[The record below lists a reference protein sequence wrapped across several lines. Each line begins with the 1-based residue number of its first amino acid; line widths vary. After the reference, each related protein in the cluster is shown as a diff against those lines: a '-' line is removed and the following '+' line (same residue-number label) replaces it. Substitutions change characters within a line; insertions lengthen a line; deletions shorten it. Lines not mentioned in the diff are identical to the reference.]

1 MLKNLIFGAVTA
13 ALFISCA
20 ALGLSA
26 QQSPRVLMKT
36 TLGDITLELYTD
48 KAPLTVEN
56 FLSYVD
62 EHFYDETIFHRVIK
76 GFMIQGGGYTIDFS
90 EKPTKPPIQNE
101 AWNGLK
107 NARGTIAMARTA
119 EPHSATCQFFIN
131 HVDNSFL
138 DHRNKTV
145 EGYGYCVFGKV
156 TNGLDVVDKIATV
169 MTMTKLGHR
178 DAPRETIKIISVRI
192 ESDEN

>member
-13 ALFISCA
+13 ALLISCT
-20 ALGLSA
+20 ALGLTA
-26 QQSPRVLMKT
+26 QQNPKVLMKT
-36 TLGDITLELYTD
+36 SLGDITLELYPD
-48 KAPLTVEN
+48 KAPLTVKN

-62 EHFYDETIFHRVIK
+62 EHFYDGTIFHRVIK

-90 EKPTKPPIQNE
+90 EKLTKPSIENE

-107 NARGTIAMARTA
+107 NARGTIAMARTT

-131 HVDNSFL
+131 HADNSFL
-138 DHRNKTV
+138 DHRNKTA

-156 TNGLDVVDKIATV
+156 VDGLDVVDEIANV
-169 MTMTKLGHR
+169 KTMTKYSHQ
-178 DAPRETIKIISVRI
+178 DVPRETIKIKSALLIA
-192 ESDEN
+192 DKK